1 MLRRKLFRDL
11 WQNRTQFLS
20 IFLMAFL
27 GLFVFA
33 GIDAESNGIG
43 LSTDYYYEETH
54 LADNWVVGA
63 GFSSEEQKAIEK
75 LEQVESV
82 DRKAVLSAKA
92 KVGNGEELDMEL
104 NFLESINSSFPYW
117 IEGEEFTADAEGI
130 WLEEL
135 FAKEWDLKVGDYITL
150 EYEGREFTEQIKGI
164 IIHPEYI
171 FYMLNSD
178 SMMPT
183 YGQYGYGFLSAEE
196 FPMQEGIVYN
206 RLVIKQNANAEN
218 CLSENAFKEKIKNV
232 LDRDD
237 VVVLDRSQ
245 NTGLET
251 IASEQEQHAAMGIMF
266 SAVFLLIAVMGI
278 VTTMTRMT
286 SNQRIQIGT
295 LKALGFSKRKITW
308 HYVSYGMVISAAGS
322 ILGAVIGPLTL
333 PYLFLP
339 SMTASYILPEWRL
352 GMSDMSYYAIVL
364 SVIVS
369 TIVSFLSCRKELRDM
384 PAITLKPAAPK
395 NIRHSMLEKSKLW
408 LSMNFSSQWNMRDIR
423 RNKARSLM
431 GIAGVAGCTMLLVC
445 AFGMKDCIDEF
456 IVWQY
461 GGLIT
466 GQYKLMFAESTS
478 DLEKEEYAQQFKGQL
493 VQEGNCEF
501 RKGDVVKSGSVTIIE
516 DGNYIH
522 YQEESGDEI
531 AIPEYGV
538 ALSVKMAM
546 LLDLELGDSIEW
558 HLVGEEDWE
567 KTRITALYRTPI
579 GQGITIHRK
588 SFEAMQYDFLPTSLY
603 TNMSIPDYVEDSDE
617 ISGVISIEQLKS
629 DLDENMEMMNIM
641 VAILILAAVVL
652 GVIVLYNMGVLSFM
666 EKTREIATLKVLG
679 FSSSRIRKILGQ
691 QNAWITI
698 MGIVVGLVL
707 GYWFLDLIMQTMSED
722 YDMPTIVYMMTY
734 VYSVIGTWIVSTG
747 VNRMLSGKVKTIC
760 MVDALKG
767 VE

>member
-1 MLRRKLFRDL
+1 MLKRKLFRDL

-43 LSTDYYYEETH
+43 LSTDYYYDETH
-54 LADNWVVGA
+54 LADYWVVGA

-92 KVGNGEELDMEL
+92 KVGSGEELDMEL
-104 NFLESINSSFPYW
+104 NFLETINSSFPYW

-322 ILGAVIGPLTL
+322 ILGAIVGPLTL
-333 PYLFLP
+333 PYLFMP
-339 SMTASYILPEWRL
+339 SMSASYILPEWRL

-408 LSMNFSSQWNMRDIR
+408 LSMNFSSQWNMRDIK

-466 GQYKLMFAESTS
+466 GQYKLMFTESTS
-478 DLEKEEYAQQFKGQL
+478 DIEKEEYAQQFKGQL
-493 VQEGNCEF
+493 MQEGSCEF
-501 RKGDVVKSGSVTIIE
+501 RKGDVIKSGSVTIIE
-516 DGNYIH
+516 NGNYIH
-522 YQEESGDEI
+522 YQNEHGDEI
-531 AIPEYGV
+531 EIPEYGV
-538 ALSVKMAM
+538 ALSAKMAKI
-546 LLDLELGDSIEW
+546 LDLEVGDFIEW
-558 HLVGEEDWE
+558 HIVGEENWE
-567 KTRITALYRTPI
+567 KSRITTLYMTPI

-588 SFEAMQYDFLPTSLY
+588 SFEAMQYDFSPTSLY
-603 TNMSIPDYVEDSDE
+603 TNMSIPDYVKDSDE
-617 ISGVISIEQLKS
+617 ISAVISIEQLKT
-629 DLDENMEMMNIM
+629 DLDETMEMMNIM

-691 QNAWITI
+691 QNAWITM
-698 MGIVVGLVL
+698 MGIVAGLVL

-722 YDMPTIVYMMTY
+722 YDMPTVVYMMTY

>member
-33 GIDAESNGIG
+33 GIDAESNGIL
-43 LSTDYYYEETH
+43 LSTAEYYEQTH

-63 GFSSEEQKAIEK
+63 GFSTEEQKVIEK

-82 DRKAVLSAKA
+82 DRRAVLPAKA
-92 KVGNGEELDMEL
+92 KVGNGDELDMEL
-104 NFLESINSSFPYW
+104 NFMETINSSFPLR
-117 IEGEEFTADAEGI
+117 IEGEEFQADSEGI

-164 IIHPEYI
+164 IIHPEYV
-171 FYMLNSD
+171 FYMLDSD

-183 YGQYGYGFLSAEE
+183 YGQYGYGFLSAKE
-196 FPMQEGIVYN
+196 FPMQGEVIYN
-206 RLVIKQNANAEN
+206 RLVIKQEEN
-218 CLSENAFKEKIKNV
+218 VVNRLPENSFKDKIKSV

-237 VVVLDRSQ
+237 VVVLDRKQ
-245 NTGLET
+245 NTGLEM
-251 IASEQEQHAAMGIMF
+251 IAAEQEQHEAMGIMF

-295 LKALGFSKRKITW
+295 LKALGFSKGKITW

-322 ILGAVIGPLTL
+322 IIGAITGPLTL
-333 PYLFLP
+333 PYLFMP
-339 SMTASYILPEWRL
+339 SMSASYILPQWRI
-352 GMSDMSYYAIVL
+352 GMSDKSYYAVVL
-364 SVIVS
+364 SVVVS
-369 TIVSFLSCRKELRDM
+369 TIVSFLSCRKELKDM

-395 NIRHSMLEKSKLW
+395 NIRHSVLEKSKLW

-461 GGLIT
+461 GGIIT
-466 GQYKLMFAESTS
+466 GQHKLMFAESTS
-478 DLEKEEYAQQFKGQL
+478 DLEKEEYDQRFKGQL
-493 VQEGNCEF
+493 VQEGSCEF
-501 RKGDVVKSGSVTIIE
+501 RKGDMIKSGSVTIIE

-522 YQEESGDEI
+522 YQDIDGNEI
-531 AIPEYGV
+531 EIPEYGV
-538 ALSVKMAM
+538 ALSAKMAM
-546 LLDLELGDSIEW
+546 TLGLEVGDFIEW
-558 HLVGEEDWE
+558 HIVGEEEWE
-567 KTRITALYRTPI
+567 KTRITALYRTPT
-579 GQGITIHRK
+579 GQGITIHKK
-588 SFEAMQYDFLPTSLY
+588 SYEAMQYDFSPTALY
-603 TNMSIPDYVEDSDE
+603 TNMTIPAYVKESDE
-617 ISGVISIEQLKS
+617 VSGVISIAQLKN
-629 DLDENMEMMNIM
+629 DLDETMEMMNIM

-679 FSSSRIRKILGQ
+679 FSSGRIRKILGQ
-691 QNAWITI
+691 QNAWITVF
-698 MGIVVGLVL
+698 GIVAGLIL

-722 YDMPTIVYMMTY
+722 YDMPTVVYKMTY
-734 VYSVIGTWIVSTG
+734 VYSVMGTWVVSTG
-747 VNRMLSGKVKTIC
+747 VNRMLSSKVKTIC

>member
-1 MLRRKLFRDL
+1 MLKRKLFRDL

-54 LADNWVVGA
+54 LADNWGVGA

-75 LEQVESV
+75 LGQVESV

-104 NFLESINSSFPYW
+104 NFLETISSSFPYR
-117 IEGEEFTADAEGI
+117 IEGEEFSADTEGI

-150 EYEGREFTEQIKGI
+150 EYEGREFTEQIRGI

-178 SMMPT
+178 SMLPN

-196 FPMQEGIVYN
+196 FPMQEGVVYN
-206 RLVIKQNANAEN
+206 RLVIKQNDNVEN
-218 CLSENAFKEKIKNV
+218 RLSENAFKEEIKNV

-237 VVVLDRSQ
+237 IVVLDRSQ
-245 NTGLET
+245 NTGVEM

-322 ILGAVIGPLTL
+322 ILGAIIGPLTL

-339 SMTASYILPEWRL
+339 SMSASYILPEWLL
-352 GMSDMSYYAIVL
+352 GMSDMSYYAVGL
-364 SVIVS
+364 SVIAS
-369 TIVSFLSCRKELRDM
+369 TIISFLSCRKELRDM

-431 GIAGVAGCTMLLVC
+431 GIAGVAGCTMLMFC

-478 DLEKEEYAQQFKGQL
+478 NLEKKEYAQQFKGQL
-493 VQEGNCEF
+493 VQEGSCEF
-501 RKGDVVKSGSVTIIE
+501 RKGDVIKKGNVNIIE

-522 YQEESGDEI
+522 YQEEHGEEL

-538 ALSVKMAM
+538 ALSVKMAK
-546 LLDLELGDSIEW
+546 LLDLEPGDFIEW
-558 HLVGEEDWE
+558 HIVGEENWE
-567 KTRITALYRTPI
+567 KSRITALYRTPT
-579 GQGITIHRK
+579 GQGITIRRK
-588 SFEAMQYDFLPTSLY
+588 AFEAMHYDFSPTSLY
-603 TNMSIPDYVEDSDE
+603 TNKSIPDYVKDSDE
-617 ISGVISIEQLKS
+617 ISGVISINQLKL
-629 DLDENMEMMNIM
+629 DLEENMEMVNIM
-641 VAILILAAVVL
+641 IVILIIAAVVL

-691 QNAWITI
+691 QNAWITM
-698 MGIVVGLVL
+698 MGIVAGLVL

-722 YDMPTIVYMMTY
+722 YDMPTVVYMMTY
-734 VYSVIGTWIVSTG
+734 VYSVIGTWSVSVG
-747 VNRMLSGKVKTIC
+747 VNRILSGRVKTIC

>member
-1 MLRRKLFRDL
+1 MLKRKLFRDL

-43 LSTDYYYEETH
+43 LSTDYYYEEMH

-63 GFSSEEQKAIEK
+63 GFSGEEQKAIEK
-75 LEQVESV
+75 LGQVESV

-104 NFLESINSSFPYW
+104 NFLETISSSFPYR
-117 IEGEEFTADAEGI
+117 IEGEEFSADTEGI

-150 EYEGREFTEQIKGI
+150 EYEGREFTEQIRGI

-178 SMMPT
+178 SMLPN

-196 FPMQEGIVYN
+196 FPMQEGVVYN
-206 RLVIKQNANAEN
+206 RLVIKQNDNVEN
-218 CLSENAFKEKIKNV
+218 RLSENAFKEEIKNV

-237 VVVLDRSQ
+237 IVVLDRSQ
-245 NTGLET
+245 NTGVEM

-322 ILGAVIGPLTL
+322 ILGAIIGPLTL

-339 SMTASYILPEWRL
+339 SMSASYILPEWLL
-352 GMSDMSYYAIVL
+352 GMSDMSYYAVGL
-364 SVIVS
+364 SVIAS
-369 TIVSFLSCRKELRDM
+369 TIISFLSCRKELRDM

-431 GIAGVAGCTMLLVC
+431 GIAGVAGCTMLMFC

-478 DLEKEEYAQQFKGQL
+478 NLEKKEYAQQFKGQL
-493 VQEGNCEF
+493 VQEGSCEF
-501 RKGDVVKSGSVTIIE
+501 RKGDVIKKGNVNVIE

-522 YQEESGDEI
+522 YQQEHGEEL

-538 ALSVKMAM
+538 ALSVKMAK
-546 LLDLELGDSIEW
+546 LLDLEPGDFIEW
-558 HLVGEEDWE
+558 HIVGEENWE
-567 KTRITALYRTPI
+567 KSRITALYRTPT
-579 GQGITIHRK
+579 GQGITIRRK
-588 SFEAMQYDFLPTSLY
+588 AFEAMHYDFSPTSLY
-603 TNMSIPDYVEDSDE
+603 TNKSIPDYVKDSDE
-617 ISGVISIEQLKS
+617 ISGVISINQLKL
-629 DLDENMEMMNIM
+629 DLEENMEMVNIM
-641 VAILILAAVVL
+641 IVILIIAAVVL

-691 QNAWITI
+691 QNAWITM
-698 MGIVVGLVL
+698 MGIVAGLVL

-722 YDMPTIVYMMTY
+722 YDMPTVVYMMTY
-734 VYSVIGTWIVSTG
+734 VYSVIGTWSVSMG
-747 VNRMLSGKVKTIC
+747 VNRILSGRVKTIC

>member
-1 MLRRKLFRDL
+1 MLKRKLFRDL

-43 LSTDYYYEETH
+43 LSTDYYYEETQ
-54 LADNWVVGA
+54 LADYWVVGA
-63 GFSSEEQKAIEK
+63 GFSKEEAEAIED

-82 DRKAVLSAKA
+82 DRKVVLSAKA

-104 NFLESINSSFPYW
+104 NFLESINSSFPFW
-117 IEGEEFTADAEGI
+117 IEGEEFSADKEGI

-135 FAKEWDLKVGDYITL
+135 FAKEWGLKVGDYITL
-150 EYEGREFTEQIKGI
+150 KYEGREFSEQIKGI

-171 FYMLNSD
+171 FYMLDSD
-178 SMMPT
+178 SMMPN
-183 YGQYGYGFLSAEE
+183 YGQYGYGFLSSKE

-206 RLVIKQNANAEN
+206 RLVIKQEAG
-218 CLSENAFKEKIKNV
+218 SDTFMTGTTFKDRIKEV

-245 NTGLET
+245 NAGLET
-251 IASEQEQHAAMGIMF
+251 ISSEQEQHAAMGIMF

-295 LKALGFSKRKITW
+295 LKALGFSKKKITW
-308 HYVSYGMVISAAGS
+308 HYVSYGIAISAAGS
-322 ILGAVIGPLTL
+322 ILGAIVGPLTL

-339 SMTASYILPEWRL
+339 SMSSSYILPEWRV
-352 GMSDMSYYAIVL
+352 GMSDMSYYAIAL
-364 SVIVS
+364 SIVVS
-369 TIVSFLSCRKELRDM
+369 AIVSFLSCRKELRDM

-408 LSMNFSSQWNMRDIR
+408 LSMNFSSQWNMRDIK
-423 RNKARSLM
+423 RNKARSIM

-478 DLEKEEYAQQFKGQL
+478 DLEKEEYDQQFKGQL
-493 VQEGNCEF
+493 VQEGSCEF
-501 RKGDVVKSGSVTIIE
+501 RKGDVIKSGSATIIE

-522 YQEESGDEI
+522 YQDENGDEI

-538 ALSVKMAM
+538 ALSVKMANI
-546 LLDLELGDSIEW
+546 LGLELGDFIEW
-558 HLVGEEDWE
+558 HMVGEEDWE
-567 KTRITALYRTPI
+567 RSRITALYRTPT
-579 GQGITIHRK
+579 GQGITIHK
-588 SFEAMQYDFLPTSLY
+588 QSYEALHYDFSPTSLY
-603 TNMSIPDYVEDSDE
+603 TNRTIPDYVRDSDKV
-617 ISGVISIEQLKS
+617 SGVISIEQLKI
-629 DLDENMEMMNIM
+629 DLDKNMEMMNIM

-679 FSSSRIRKILGQ
+679 FSSGRIRNILGQ
-691 QNAWITI
+691 QNAWITV
-698 MGIVVGLVL
+698 MGIVAGLFL

-722 YDMPTIVYMMTY
+722 YDMPTVVYGMTY
-734 VYSVIGTWIVSTG
+734 VYSMIGTWLVSTG
-747 VNRMLSGKVKTIC
+747 VNRVLSGKVKTIC

>member
-1 MLRRKLFRDL
+1 MLKRKLFRDL

-43 LSTDYYYEETH
+43 LSTDYYYEKTH
-54 LADNWVVGA
+54 LADNWVIGA
-63 GFSSEEQKAIEK
+63 GFSGEEQKAIEK

-104 NFLESINSSFPYW
+104 NFLETINSSLPYR
-117 IEGEEFTADAEGI
+117 IEGAEFLADTEGI

-135 FAKEWDLKVGDYITL
+135 FAKEWDLKVGDYLTL
-150 EYEGREFTEQIKGI
+150 EYEGREFTEQIRGI

-171 FYMLNSD
+171 FYMFNSD
-178 SMMPT
+178 SMMPN

-196 FPMQEGIVYN
+196 FPMQEGVVYN
-206 RLVIKQNANAEN
+206 RLVIKQNDNVEN
-218 CLSENAFKEKIKNV
+218 RLSENAFKEEIKNV

-237 VVVLDRSQ
+237 IVVLDRSQ
-245 NTGLET
+245 NTGIET

-322 ILGAVIGPLTL
+322 ILGAIIGPLTL

-339 SMTASYILPEWRL
+339 SMSASYILPEWLL
-352 GMSDMSYYAIVL
+352 GMSDMSYYAVGL
-364 SVIVS
+364 SVIAS
-369 TIVSFLSCRKELRDM
+369 TIISFLSCRKELRDM
-384 PAITLKPAAPK
+384 PAITLKPASPK

-408 LSMNFSSQWNMRDIR
+408 LSMNFSAQWNMRDIR

-431 GIAGVAGCTMLLVC
+431 GIAGVAGCTMLMFC

-466 GQYKLMFAESTS
+466 GQYKLMFADSTS

-493 VQEGNCEF
+493 VQEGSCEF
-501 RKGDVVKSGSVTIIE
+501 RKGDVVKKGNVNIIE

-522 YQEESGDEI
+522 YQEEHGEEL

-538 ALSVKMAM
+538 ALSVKMAK
-546 LLDLELGDSIEW
+546 LLDLEPGDFVEW
-558 HLVGEEDWE
+558 HIVGEEEWE
-567 KTRITALYRTPI
+567 KSRITALYRTPT

-588 SFEAMQYDFLPTSLY
+588 AFEAMHYDFSPTSLY
-603 TNMSIPDYVEDSDE
+603 TNKSIPDYVKDSDE
-617 ISGVISIEQLKS
+617 ISGVISISQLKL
-629 DLDENMEMMNIM
+629 DLEENMEMVSIM
-641 VAILILAAVVL
+641 IVILIVAAVVL

-679 FSSSRIRKILGQ
+679 FSSNRIRKILGQ
-691 QNAWITI
+691 QNAWIT
-698 MGIVVGLVL
+698 MLGIVAGLVL

-722 YDMPTIVYMMTY
+722 YDMPTVVYIMTY
-734 VYSVIGTWIVSTG
+734 VYSVIGTWSVSMG
-747 VNRMLSGKVKTIC
+747 VNRILSGRVKTIC

>member
-43 LSTDYYYEETH
+43 LSTDYYYEATK

-63 GFSSEEQKAIEK
+63 GFSSEEARTVEELK
-75 LEQVESV
+75 QVKSV
-82 DRKAVLSAKA
+82 DRRAVLSAKA

-104 NFLESINSSFPYW
+104 NFMESINSSFPYL
-117 IEGEEFTADAEGI
+117 IEGEEFSIDKEGI

-135 FAKEWDLKVGDYITL
+135 FAKEWNLKPGDYITL
-150 EYEGREFTEQIKGI
+150 KYEGREFTEQIKGI
-164 IIHPEYI
+164 IIHPEYV

-178 SMMPT
+178 SMMPN
-183 YGQYGYGFLSAEE
+183 YGQYGYGFLSSKE

-206 RLVIKQNANAEN
+206 QLVIKQEKEGDNL
-218 CLSENAFKEKIKNV
+218 LSENAFKDEIKES

-245 NTGLET
+245 NSGLET

-295 LKALGFSKRKITW
+295 LKALGFSKGKITW

-322 ILGAVIGPLTL
+322 ILGAIIGPLTL
-333 PYLFLP
+333 PYLFMP
-339 SMTASYILPEWRL
+339 SMSSSYILPEWRL

-364 SVIVS
+364 AIIVS
-369 TIVSFLSCRKELRDM
+369 TIVSFLSCRKELKDM

-408 LSMNFSSQWNMRDIR
+408 LSMNFSSQWNMRDIK

-466 GQYKLMFAESTS
+466 GQYKLMFAESAS

-493 VQEGNCEF
+493 VQEGSCEF
-501 RKGDVVKSGSVTIIE
+501 RNGDVIKSGSVSVIE
-516 DGNYIH
+516 SGNYIH
-522 YQEESGDEI
+522 YQEENGDEI
-531 AIPEYGV
+531 IIPEYGV
-538 ALSVKMAM
+538 ALSVKMASI
-546 LLDLELGDSIEW
+546 LGLEVGDFIEW
-558 HLVGEEDWE
+558 HIVGEEDWE
-567 KTRITALYRTPI
+567 RSRITALYRTPT
-579 GQGITIHRK
+579 GQGITIHRQ
-588 SFEAMQYDFLPTSLY
+588 SYEAMHYDFVPTSLY
-603 TNMSIPDYVEDSDE
+603 TNMTIPDYVKDSDE
-617 ISGVISIEQLKS
+617 VSGVISIEQLKI

-641 VAILILAAVVL
+641 VVILILAAVVL

-679 FSSSRIRKILGQ
+679 FSSGRIRKILGQ

-698 MGIVVGLVL
+698 MGILAGLVL
-707 GYWFLDLIMQTMSED
+707 GYQFLDLIMQTMSED
-722 YDMPTIVYMMTY
+722 YDMPTVVYTMTY
-734 VYSVIGTWIVSTG
+734 VYSMIGTWLVSTG
-747 VNRMLSGKVKTIC
+747 VNRILSGKVKTIC

>member
-33 GIDAESNGIG
+33 GIDAESNGI
-43 LSTDYYYEETH
+43 LISTADYYEQTH

-63 GFSSEEQKAIEK
+63 GFSVEEQKAIEK

-82 DRKAVLSAKA
+82 DRRAVLAAKT

-104 NFLESINSSFPYW
+104 NFMESMNSSFTYW
-117 IEGEEFTADAEGI
+117 IEGEEFKVGTEGI

-135 FAKEWDLKVGDYITL
+135 FAKEWNLQIGDYMTL
-150 EYEGREFTEQIKGI
+150 EYNGREFTEQIKGI

-206 RLVIKQNANAEN
+206 RLVIKQNEQMGNP
-218 CLSENAFKEKIKNV
+218 LSENAFKDKVKNV

-251 IASEQEQHAAMGIMF
+251 IASEQEQHESMGIMF

-308 HYVSYGMVISAAGS
+308 HYVSYGMVISGAGS
-322 ILGAVIGPLTL
+322 SLGAIIGPLTL

-339 SMTASYILPEWRL
+339 SMSASYILPEWRL
-352 GMSDMSYYAIVL
+352 AMSDMSYYAIVL

-369 TIVSFLSCRKELRDM
+369 TIVSFLSCRKELKDM

-395 NIRHSMLEKSKLW
+395 NIRHSVLEKSKLW
-408 LSMNFSSQWNMRDIR
+408 LSMNFSSQWNMRDIK

-461 GGLIT
+461 GSLIT
-466 GQYKLMFAESTS
+466 GQYKLMFEENTS
-478 DLEKEEYAQQFKGQL
+478 NLEKEEYDQQFKGQL
-493 VQEGNCEF
+493 VQEGSCEF
-501 RKGDVVKSGSVTIIE
+501 RKGDTIKSGSVTIVE

-522 YQEESGDEI
+522 YQNEKGDEI

-538 ALSVKMAM
+538 ALSVKMATM
-546 LLDLELGDSIEW
+546 LDLKIGDFVEW
-558 HLVGEEDWE
+558 HMVGEENWE
-567 KTRITALYRTPI
+567 KTRITALYRTPT
-579 GQGITIHRK
+579 GQGITLHEK
-588 SFEAMQYDFLPTSLY
+588 SYEAMHYDFSPTSLY
-603 TNMSIPDYVEDSDE
+603 TNISIPTTVKDSDKV
-617 ISGVISIEQLKS
+617 SGVISIEQLKN
-629 DLDENMEMMNIM
+629 DLDKTMEMMNIM
-641 VAILILAAVVL
+641 IAILILAAVVL

-679 FSSSRIRKILGQ
+679 FSSKRIRRILAQ
-691 QNAWITI
+691 QNTWITVL
-698 MGIVVGLVL
+698 GIVAGLVL

-722 YDMPTIVYMMTY
+722 YDMPTVVYLMTY
-734 VYSVIGTWIVSTG
+734 VYSVIGTWMVSTG

>member
-27 GLFVFA
+27 GLFIFA
-33 GIDAESNGIG
+33 GIDAESNGI
-43 LSTDYYYEETH
+43 LISTAEYYEQTH

-63 GFSSEEQKAIEK
+63 GFSTEEQKVIEK

-82 DRKAVLSAKA
+82 DRRAVIPAKA
-92 KVGNGEELDMEL
+92 KVGNGDELDMEL
-104 NFLESINSSFPYW
+104 NFMETISSSFPLQ
-117 IEGEEFTADAEGI
+117 IEGEEFQADSEGI
-130 WLEEL
+130 WFEEL

-164 IIHPEYI
+164 IIHPEYV
-171 FYMLNSD
+171 FYMLDSD

-183 YGQYGYGFLSAEE
+183 YGQYGYGFLSAKE
-196 FPMQEGIVYN
+196 FPMQGEVIYN
-206 RLVIKQNANAEN
+206 RLVIKQEEN
-218 CLSENAFKEKIKNV
+218 VVNRLPENSFKDKIKSV

-237 VVVLDRSQ
+237 VVVLDRKQ
-245 NTGLET
+245 NTGLEM
-251 IASEQEQHAAMGIMF
+251 IAAEQEQHEAMGIMF

-295 LKALGFSKRKITW
+295 LKALGFSKGKITW

-322 ILGAVIGPLTL
+322 IIGAITGPLTL
-333 PYLFLP
+333 PYLFMP
-339 SMTASYILPEWRL
+339 SMSASYILPQWRI
-352 GMSDMSYYAIVL
+352 GMSDKSYYAVVL
-364 SVIVS
+364 SVVVS
-369 TIVSFLSCRKELRDM
+369 TIVSFLSCRKELKDM

-395 NIRHSMLEKSKLW
+395 NIRHSVLEKSKLW

-461 GGLIT
+461 GGIIT
-466 GQYKLMFAESTS
+466 GQHKLMFAESTS
-478 DLEKEEYAQQFKGQL
+478 DLEKEEYDQRFKGQL
-493 VQEGNCEF
+493 VQEGSCEF
-501 RKGDVVKSGSVTIIE
+501 RKGDMIKSGSVTIIE

-522 YQEESGDEI
+522 YQDIDGNEI
-531 AIPEYGV
+531 EIPEYGV
-538 ALSVKMAM
+538 ALSAKMAM
-546 LLDLELGDSIEW
+546 TLGLEVGDFIEW
-558 HLVGEEDWE
+558 HIVGEEEWE
-567 KTRITALYRTPI
+567 KTRITALYRTPT
-579 GQGITIHRK
+579 GQGITIHKK
-588 SFEAMQYDFLPTSLY
+588 SYEAMQYDFSPTALY
-603 TNMSIPDYVEDSDE
+603 TNMTIPAYVKESDE
-617 ISGVISIEQLKS
+617 VSGVISIAQLKN
-629 DLDENMEMMNIM
+629 DLDETMEMMNIM

-679 FSSSRIRKILGQ
+679 FSSGRIRKILGQ
-691 QNAWITI
+691 QNAWITVF
-698 MGIVVGLVL
+698 GIVAGLIL

-722 YDMPTIVYMMTY
+722 YDMPTVVYKMTY
-734 VYSVIGTWIVSTG
+734 VYSVMGTWMVSTG
-747 VNRMLSGKVKTIC
+747 VNRMLSSKVKTIC

>member
-1 MLRRKLFRDL
+1 MLKRKLFRDL
-11 WQNRTQFLS
+11 WQNRTQFLA

-27 GLFVFA
+27 GLYVFA

-43 LSTDYYYEETH
+43 LSTDYYYEKTQ
-54 LADNWVVGA
+54 LADNWVVGV

-82 DRKAVLSAKA
+82 DRRAVLAAKA
-92 KVGNGEELDMEL
+92 KVGEGKELDMEL
-104 NFLESINSSFPYW
+104 NFMESINSSFPYW
-117 IEGEEFTADAEGI
+117 IEGEAFKADSEGI

-135 FAKEWDLKVGDYITL
+135 FAKEWSLQVGDYITL
-150 EYEGREFTEQIKGI
+150 EYNGREFTEQIKGI

-218 CLSENAFKEKIKNV
+218 RLSENAFKEKIKNV

-245 NTGLET
+245 NAGLEM

-278 VTTMTRMT
+278 VTTMARMT

-295 LKALGFSKRKITW
+295 LKALGFSKRRITW
-308 HYVSYGMVISAAGS
+308 HYVSYGMVISAVGS
-322 ILGAVIGPLTL
+322 VLGAIIGPLTL

-339 SMTASYILPEWRL
+339 SMSASYILPEWRL

-369 TIVSFLSCRKELRDM
+369 TIVSFLSCRKELMDM

-395 NIRHSMLEKSKLW
+395 NVRHSMLEKSKLW
-408 LSMNFSSQWNMRDIR
+408 LSMNFSSQWNIRDIR

-431 GIAGVAGCTMLLVC
+431 GIAGVAGCSMLLVC

-466 GQYKLMFAESTS
+466 GQYKLMFEASAD
-478 DLEKEEYAQQFKGQL
+478 DLDKEEYDQQFKGQL
-493 VQEGNCEF
+493 VQEGSCEF
-501 RKGDVVKSGSVTIIE
+501 RKGAMIKSGSVTIIE

-522 YQEESGDEI
+522 YQDKNGDEI

-538 ALSVKMAM
+538 ALSVKMAT
-546 LLDLELGDSIEW
+546 LLDLEVGDFIEW
-558 HLVGEEDWE
+558 HIVGEENWE
-567 KTRITALYRTPI
+567 KTRITALYRTPT
-579 GQGITIHRK
+579 GQGITLHEK
-588 SFEAMQYDFLPTSLY
+588 SYEAMHYDFSPTALY
-603 TNMSIPDYVEDSDE
+603 TNMSIPAMVKDRDE
-617 ISGVISIEQLKS
+617 ISGVISIEQLKT
-629 DLDENMEMMNIM
+629 DLDETMEMMNIM

-679 FSSSRIRKILGQ
+679 FSSRRIRKILGQ
-691 QNAWITI
+691 QNAWITAL
-698 MGIVVGLVL
+698 GIVAGLVL

-722 YDMPTIVYMMTY
+722 YDMPTVVYMMTY

>member
-1 MLRRKLFRDL
+1 
-11 WQNRTQFLS
+11 
-20 IFLMAFL
+20 
-27 GLFVFA
+27 
-33 GIDAESNGIG
+33 
-43 LSTDYYYEETH
+43 
-54 LADNWVVGA
+54 
-63 GFSSEEQKAIEK
+63 
-75 LEQVESV
+75 
-82 DRKAVLSAKA
+82 
-92 KVGNGEELDMEL
+92 
-104 NFLESINSSFPYW
+104 
-117 IEGEEFTADAEGI
+117 
-130 WLEEL
+130 
-135 FAKEWDLKVGDYITL
+135 
-150 EYEGREFTEQIKGI
+150 
-164 IIHPEYI
+164 
-171 FYMLNSD
+171 
-178 SMMPT
+178 
-183 YGQYGYGFLSAEE
+183 
-196 FPMQEGIVYN
+196 
-206 RLVIKQNANAEN
+206 
-218 CLSENAFKEKIKNV
+218 
-232 LDRDD
+232 
-237 VVVLDRSQ
+237 
-245 NTGLET
+245 
-251 IASEQEQHAAMGIMF
+251 
-266 SAVFLLIAVMGI
+266 
-278 VTTMTRMT
+278 
-286 SNQRIQIGT
+286 
-295 LKALGFSKRKITW
+295 
-308 HYVSYGMVISAAGS
+308 
-322 ILGAVIGPLTL
+322 
-333 PYLFLP
+333 
-339 SMTASYILPEWRL
+339 
-352 GMSDMSYYAIVL
+352 
-364 SVIVS
+364 
-369 TIVSFLSCRKELRDM
+369 
-384 PAITLKPAAPK
+384 
-395 NIRHSMLEKSKLW
+395 
-408 LSMNFSSQWNMRDIR
+408 
-423 RNKARSLM
+423 M

-588 SFEAMQYDFLPTSLY
+588 SFEAMQYDFSPTSLY

-679 FSSSRIRKILGQ
+679 FSSGRIRKILGQ

>member
-27 GLFVFA
+27 GLFIFA
-33 GIDAESNGIG
+33 GIDAASNGI
-43 LSTDYYYEETH
+43 LISTAEYYEQTH

-63 GFSSEEQKAIEK
+63 GFSTEEQKVIEK

-82 DRKAVLSAKA
+82 DRRAVIPAKA
-92 KVGNGEELDMEL
+92 KVGNGDELDMEL
-104 NFLESINSSFPYW
+104 NFMETLSSSFPLQ
-117 IEGEEFTADAEGI
+117 IEGEEFQADSEGI

-164 IIHPEYI
+164 IIHPEYV
-171 FYMLNSD
+171 FYMLDSD

-183 YGQYGYGFLSAEE
+183 YGQYGYGFLSAKE
-196 FPMQEGIVYN
+196 FPMQGEVIYN
-206 RLVIKQNANAEN
+206 RLVIKQEEN
-218 CLSENAFKEKIKNV
+218 VVNRLSENSFKDKIKSV

-237 VVVLDRSQ
+237 VVVLDRKQ
-245 NTGLET
+245 NTGLEM
-251 IASEQEQHAAMGIMF
+251 IAAEQEQHEAMGIMF

-295 LKALGFSKRKITW
+295 LKALGFSKGKITW

-322 ILGAVIGPLTL
+322 IIGAITGPLTL
-333 PYLFLP
+333 PYLFMP
-339 SMTASYILPEWRL
+339 SMSASYILPQWRI
-352 GMSDMSYYAIVL
+352 GMSDKSYYAVVL
-364 SVIVS
+364 SVVVS
-369 TIVSFLSCRKELRDM
+369 TIVSFLSCRKELKDM

-395 NIRHSMLEKSKLW
+395 NIRHSVLEKSKLW

-461 GGLIT
+461 GGIIT
-466 GQYKLMFAESTS
+466 GQHKLMFAESTS
-478 DLEKEEYAQQFKGQL
+478 DLEKEEYDQRFKGQL
-493 VQEGNCEF
+493 VQEGSCEF
-501 RKGDVVKSGSVTIIE
+501 RKGDMIKSGSVTIIE

-522 YQEESGDEI
+522 YQDIDGNEI
-531 AIPEYGV
+531 EIPEYGV
-538 ALSVKMAM
+538 ALSAKMAM
-546 LLDLELGDSIEW
+546 TLGLEVGDFIEW
-558 HLVGEEDWE
+558 HIVGEEEWE
-567 KTRITALYRTPI
+567 KTRITALYRTPT
-579 GQGITIHRK
+579 GQGITIHKK
-588 SFEAMQYDFLPTSLY
+588 SYEAMQYDFSPTALY
-603 TNMSIPDYVEDSDE
+603 TNMTIPTYVKESDE
-617 ISGVISIEQLKS
+617 VSGVISIAQLKN
-629 DLDENMEMMNIM
+629 DLDETMEMMNIM

-679 FSSSRIRKILGQ
+679 FSSGRIRRILGQ
-691 QNAWITI
+691 QNAWITVF
-698 MGIVVGLVL
+698 GIVAGLIL

-722 YDMPTIVYMMTY
+722 YDMPTVVYKMTY
-734 VYSVIGTWIVSTG
+734 VYSVMGTWMVSTG
-747 VNRMLSGKVKTIC
+747 VNRMLSSKVKTIC

>member
-1 MLRRKLFRDL
+1 MLKRKLFRDL

-43 LSTDYYYEETH
+43 LSTDYYYEKTH
-54 LADNWVVGA
+54 LADNWVIGA
-63 GFSSEEQKAIEK
+63 GFSGEEQKAIEK

-104 NFLESINSSFPYW
+104 NFLETINSSFPYR
-117 IEGEEFTADAEGI
+117 IEGEEFLADTEGI

-135 FAKEWDLKVGDYITL
+135 FAKEWDLKVGDYLTL
-150 EYEGREFTEQIKGI
+150 EYEGREFTEQIRGI

-178 SMMPT
+178 SMMPN

-196 FPMQEGIVYN
+196 YPMQEGVVYN
-206 RLVIKQNANAEN
+206 RLVIKRNDNVEN
-218 CLSENAFKEKIKNV
+218 RLSENAFKEEIKNV

-237 VVVLDRSQ
+237 IVVLDRSQ
-245 NTGLET
+245 NTGIET

-322 ILGAVIGPLTL
+322 ILGAIIGPLTL

-339 SMTASYILPEWRL
+339 SMSASYILPEWLL
-352 GMSDMSYYAIVL
+352 GMSDMSYYAVGL
-364 SVIVS
+364 SVIAS
-369 TIVSFLSCRKELRDM
+369 TIISFLSCRKELRDM

-408 LSMNFSSQWNMRDIR
+408 LSMNFSAQWNMRDIR

-431 GIAGVAGCTMLLVC
+431 GIAGVAGCTMLMFC

-466 GQYKLMFAESTS
+466 GQYKLMFAENTS

-493 VQEGNCEF
+493 VQEGSCEF
-501 RKGDVVKSGSVTIIE
+501 RKGDVVKKGNVNIIE

-522 YQEESGDEI
+522 YQEEHGEEL

-538 ALSVKMAM
+538 ALSVKMAK
-546 LLDLELGDSIEW
+546 LLDLEPGDFVEW
-558 HLVGEEDWE
+558 HIVGEEDWE
-567 KTRITALYRTPI
+567 KSRITALYRTPT

-588 SFEAMQYDFLPTSLY
+588 AFEAMHYDFSQTSLY
-603 TNMSIPDYVEDSDE
+603 TNKSIPDYVKDSDE
-617 ISGVISIEQLKS
+617 ISGVISISQLKL
-629 DLDENMEMMNIM
+629 DLEENMEMVSIM
-641 VAILILAAVVL
+641 IVILIVAAVVL

-679 FSSSRIRKILGQ
+679 FSSNRIRKILGQ
-691 QNAWITI
+691 QNAWIT
-698 MGIVVGLVL
+698 MLGIVAGLVL

-722 YDMPTIVYMMTY
+722 YDMPTVVYIMTY
-734 VYSVIGTWIVSTG
+734 VYSVIGTWSVSMG
-747 VNRMLSGKVKTIC
+747 VNRILSGRVKTIC